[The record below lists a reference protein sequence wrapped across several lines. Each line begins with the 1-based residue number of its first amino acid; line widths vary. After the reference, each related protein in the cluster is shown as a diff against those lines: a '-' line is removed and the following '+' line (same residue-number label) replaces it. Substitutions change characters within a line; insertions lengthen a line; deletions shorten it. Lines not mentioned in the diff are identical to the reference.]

1 MNQTRL
7 GWFGILRL
15 GLVQTAL
22 GAIVVLTTSTLNRVM
37 VVELALPAMLPGIL
51 VAAHYAIQMIRPKFG
66 HGSDVGGRRTPWIV
80 GGMAV
85 LALSGSL
92 AAFATVWMAANVT
105 AGILLAVVAFVLIGA
120 GVGASGTSLLAL
132 LAARVAPERRA
143 AAATIVWLMMIFGMA
158 MTAGIAGSL
167 LDPFSASRLL
177 MVSSVVAVAAFLV
190 TCLAVAGVEGNAPAA
205 VKDKASKIQTDFG
218 AALQEVWADG
228 RARRFT
234 IFVFVSMLAYS
245 GQDLVLEP
253 FAGHIFGMT
262 PGESTKLAGVQHG
275 GVFAG
280 MLLVAITSTTLRVFR
295 KVPLL
300 YWAVG
305 GCGVSALALFG
316 LVIGGNFAVWWPL
329 QANVFLLGLANGA
342 FAVAAIAGMMALA
355 GAAGPRKEGIRMGV
369 WGASQAIAFGLGGF
383 LGTVAVDAVRYI
395 SGSPLQAYA
404 AVFLAEAL
412 LFVWAARLAA
422 VNLAGGPDLQ
432 TANPKT
438 GQMPDTS
445 SAEVA
450 A

>member
-1 MNQTRL
+1 MNQATL
-7 GWFGILRL
+7 GWVGILRL

-37 VVELALPAMLPGIL
+37 VVELALPAMLPGVL
-51 VAAHYAIQMIRPKFG
+51 VAAHYAVQMIRPKFG
-66 HGSDVGGRRTPWIV
+66 HGSDIGGRRTPWIV
-80 GGMAV
+80 GGMGL
-85 LALSGSL
+85 LAFSGSL
-92 AAFATVWMAANVT
+92 AAFATAWMAVNVT
-105 AGILLAVVAFVLIGA
+105 AGILLAVIAFVLIGA

-158 MTAGIAGSL
+158 VTAGIVGNL
-167 LDPFSASRLL
+167 LDPFSASWLVI
-177 MVSSVVAVAAFLV
+177 VSSAVALIAFLV
-190 TCLAVAGVEGNAPAA
+190 TCLAVWGVEGRAPVIA
-205 VKDKASKIQTDFG
+205 KDKAAAVQSNFR
-218 AALQEVWADG
+218 AALRQVWADSK
-228 RARRFT
+228 ARRFT

-300 YWAVG
+300 FWAVG

-316 LVIGGNFAVWWPL
+316 LVIAGNFSVWWPL

-383 LGTVAVDAVRYI
+383 LGTVAVDAVRYL
-395 SGSPLQAYA
+395 SGSPLHAYA

-412 LFVWAARLAA
+412 LFLWAARLAA
-422 VNLAGGPDLQ
+422 VNLADSPDRDF
-432 TANPKT
+432 ARRKT
-438 GQMPDTS
+438 GQISDTS
-445 SAEVA
+445 SAEVPA
-450 A
+450 

>member
-1 MNQTRL
+1 MNQAPL
-7 GWFGILRL
+7 GWLGIFRL

-37 VVELALPAMLPGIL
+37 VVELALPAMLPGAL
-51 VAAHYAIQMIRPKFG
+51 VAAHYAVQMIRPKFG

-80 GGMAV
+80 GGMGL
-85 LALSGSL
+85 LAFSGSL
-92 AAFATVWMAANVT
+92 AAFATAWMSINVT
-105 AGILLAVVAFVLIGA
+105 AGVLLSVAAFVLIGA

-132 LAARVAPERRA
+132 LAARVAPQRRP

-158 MTAGIAGSL
+158 VTAGIVGNL
-167 LDPFSASRLL
+167 LDPFTASRLL
-177 MVSSVVAVAAFLV
+177 FVSSVVAVFAFVV
-190 TCLAVAGVEGNAPAA
+190 TCLAVWGVEGGASALANDKPIA
-205 VKDKASKIQTDFG
+205 VQSDFRT
-218 AALQEVWADG
+218 AMKEVWADST
-228 RARRFT
+228 ARRFT
-234 IFVFVSMLAYS
+234 TFVFVSMLAYS

-262 PGESTKLAGVQHG
+262 PGESTKMAGVQHG

-280 MLLVAITSTTLRVFR
+280 MLLVAITSTTLRVVR

-300 YWAVG
+300 FWAVG
-305 GCGVSALALFG
+305 GCGLSALALFG
-316 LVIGGNFAVWWPL
+316 LVIAGNFSVWWPL

-383 LGTVAVDAVRYI
+383 LGTVAVDAVRYFT
-395 SGSPLQAYA
+395 GSPHNAYA

-422 VNLAGGPDLQ
+422 LNLKESSDRHQNQIKAGQLSDAP
-432 TANPKT
+432 
-438 GQMPDTS
+438 
-445 SAEVA
+445 SAEVLA
-450 A
+450 

>member
-1 MNQTRL
+1 MNQAPL

-51 VAAHYAIQMIRPKFG
+51 VAAHYAVQMIRPKFG

-85 LALSGSL
+85 LAFSGSL
-92 AAFATVWMAANVT
+92 AAFATAWMAANVT

-158 MTAGIAGSL
+158 MTAGIVGSL

-177 MVSSVVAVAAFLV
+177 MVSCVVAIAAFLV
-190 TCLAVAGVEGNAPAA
+190 TCLAVTGVEGNAPVA
-205 VKDKASKIQTDFG
+205 VKDKANKVQTDFG

-395 SGSPLQAYA
+395 TGSPLQAYA

-422 VNLAGGPDLQ
+422 VNLAGGPDRKA
-432 TANPKT
+432 ANPKT

>member
-1 MNQTRL
+1 MNQATL

-37 VVELALPAMLPGIL
+37 VVELALPAMLPGVL
-51 VAAHYAIQMIRPKFG
+51 VAAHYAVQMIRPKFG

-80 GGMAV
+80 GGMGL
-85 LALSGSL
+85 LAFSGSL
-92 AAFATVWMAANVT
+92 AALATAWMSVNVT
-105 AGILLAVVAFVLIGA
+105 AGVFLAVIAFVLIGA

-158 MTAGIAGSL
+158 VTAGIVGNL
-167 LDPFSASRLL
+167 LDPFSASWLL
-177 MVSSVVAVAAFLV
+177 IVSSTVAVIAFLV
-190 TCLAVAGVEGNAPAA
+190 TCLAVWGVEGRAPVIARDRASA
-205 VKDKASKIQTDFG
+205 VQSDFR
-218 AALQEVWADG
+218 AALKEVWADSK
-228 RARRFT
+228 ARRFT

-280 MLLVAITSTTLRVFR
+280 MLLVAITSTTLRIFR

-300 YWAVG
+300 FWAVG

-316 LVIGGNFAVWWPL
+316 LVIAGNFSVWWPL

-383 LGTVAVDAVRYI
+383 LGTVAVDAVRYL
-395 SGSPLQAYA
+395 SGSPLHAYA
-404 AVFLAEAL
+404 AVFFAEAL
-412 LFVWAARLAA
+412 LFMWAARLAA
-422 VNLAGGPDLQ
+422 VNLSDSPDRGAVSGKAGQLS
-432 TANPKT
+432 K
-438 GQMPDTS
+438 TS
-445 SAEVA
+445 SMEVPA
-450 A
+450 

>member
-1 MNQTRL
+1 MNHTPL

-51 VAAHYAIQMIRPKFG
+51 VAAHYAVQMIRPKFG
-66 HGSDVGGRRTPWIV
+66 HGSDVGGRRTPWII
-80 GGMAV
+80 GGMGV
-85 LALSGSL
+85 LAFSGSL
-92 AAFATVWMAANVT
+92 AAFATAWMAVNVT
-105 AGILLAVVAFVLIGA
+105 AGILLAVFAFVLIGA

-158 MTAGIAGSL
+158 VTAGIAGNL

-177 MVSSVVAVAAFLV
+177 IVSSVVAVVAFLV
-190 TCLAVAGVEGNAPAA
+190 TCLAVSGVEGRAPAV
-205 VKDKASKIQTDFG
+205 VKDKAVKVQTDFR
-218 AALQEVWADG
+218 AALGEVWADSA
-228 RARRFT
+228 ARRFT

-280 MLLVAITSTTLRVFR
+280 MLLVAITSTTLRIFR

-329 QANVFLLGLANGA
+329 QVNVLLLGLANGA

-383 LGTVAVDAVRYI
+383 LGTVAVDGVRYLT
-395 SGSPLQAYA
+395 GSPLQAYA

-422 VNLAGGPDLQ
+422 VNLAGNPDRNSAGVQ
-432 TANPKT
+432 T
-438 GQMPDTS
+438 GQIPGTS
-445 SAEVA
+445 SSEVA